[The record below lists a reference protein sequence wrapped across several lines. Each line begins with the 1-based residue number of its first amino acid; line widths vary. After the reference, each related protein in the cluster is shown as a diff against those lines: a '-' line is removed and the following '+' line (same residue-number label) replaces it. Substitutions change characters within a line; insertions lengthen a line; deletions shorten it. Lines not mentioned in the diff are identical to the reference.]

1 MARNFSH
8 TRLATKQEFLES
20 DRCSGSVFEALEPG
34 ESIQDYRGVANWQET
49 FATKEAALKR
59 AAEIIRNDEE
69 RLRSLH
75 NYQKPEDLVE
85 EAWDSLNE
93 MYQVFP
99 D

>member
-1 MARNFSH
+1 MHYIIRPM
-8 TRLATKQEFLES
+8 T
-20 DRCSGSVFEALEPG
+20 G
-34 ESIQDYRGVANWQET
+34 WQET

-59 AAEIIRNDEE
+59 AAEIIENDEE